1 MQNTITGGFNNGGKI
16 RVNTGQTHT
25 GSFFFLPLNIR
36 YGTCAAGLQWQ
47 KKKMA
52 VIYLMP
58 KYVIEMVND
67 EEEMPLRCDNTGKG
81 AIELMTEA
89 VIDIK
94 EQITLF
100 LELSTS
106 VATVWDV

>member
-1 MQNTITGGFNNGGKI
+1 MC
-16 RVNTGQTHT
+16 R
-25 GSFFFLPLNIR
+25 GSAV
-36 YGTCAAGLQWQ
+36 YQG